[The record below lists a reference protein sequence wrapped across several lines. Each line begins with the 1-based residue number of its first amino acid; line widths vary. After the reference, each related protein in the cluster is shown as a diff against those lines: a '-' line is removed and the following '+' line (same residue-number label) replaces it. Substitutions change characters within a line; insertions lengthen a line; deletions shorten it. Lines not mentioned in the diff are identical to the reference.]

1 MWGIDEWGREVP
13 QGKHRKAVLEAPA
26 GVLLIR
32 EGSLGEVCAIS
43 LSPLFTANL
52 LSHLHTS
59 PLLSIT
65 LGCPFWSPGL
75 EEEHLSAQPNSDDM
89 GSPGHPTKPAGLQDL
104 REMIGWEPSRQA
116 GGAMEDVLP
125 ETLGDRLPG
134 KEVSHLEPRLTHQST
149 QGSLSE

>member
-1 MWGIDEWGREVP
+1 MGQGST
-13 QGKHRKAVLEAPA
+13 QGKYRKAVLEAPA
-26 GVLLIR
+26 EVLVKH
-32 EGSLGEVCAIS
+32 EGSLVEACVVS
-43 LSPLFTANL
+43 LSPLFMADP
-52 LSHLHTS
+52 LSYLHTS

-89 GSPGHPTKPAGLQDL
+89 GSPGHPTKPSGLQDL